1 MNENRGI
8 AFILMTALVSGISIF
23 LNKYAVGG
31 MNAFVF
37 TTMKNTIVAL
47 LLVSLI
53 LILGELKN
61 LKKLD
66 FRQWGQLALIGLVGG
81 SVPFLLYFYGLKLTS
96 AINAGFIHKT
106 LFVWVLIF
114 GFLFLKEKINKELII
129 GAVLLLIGNFILFSK
144 FSGFGL
150 ADAIILI
157 AVILWGLE
165 NVLSK
170 KFLEQSYGRIVAFG
184 RMFFGSIIM
193 LAFLAFTGQLNDIA
207 ALNTDQ
213 IIWIFVTGILLFFYV
228 FFYYTGLKYVRASV
242 AAALLALGQPITAVL
257 SLVFSGTL
265 ISANDALGFVLI
277 ILGCGIIL
285 GTGYF
290 ASLVDLANSK
300 FLKLKKA

>member
-1 MNENRGI
+1 
-8 AFILMTALVSGISIF
+8 MTALVSGISIF

-37 TTMKNTIVAL
+37 TTMKNTFVAL
-47 LLVSLI
+47 LLISLI

-61 LKKLD
+61 LRKLD
-66 FRQWGQLALIGLVGG
+66 FSQWRQLALIGLVGG
-81 SVPFLLYFYGLKLTS
+81 SVPFLLYFYGLKSTS

-106 LFVWVLIF
+106 LFIWVLVF

-129 GAVLLLIGNFILFSK
+129 GAGLLLVGNYILFSK
-144 FSGFGL
+144 FTAFGW

-157 AVILWGLE
+157 AVISWGLE

-193 LAFLAFTGQLNDIA
+193 LGFLAFTGQLNDISS
-207 ALNTDQ
+207 LNVDQ
-213 IIWIFVTGILLFFYV
+213 IVWIFVTSVLLFFYV
-228 FFYYTGLKYVRASV
+228 FFYYTGLKYTRVSV
-242 AAALLALGQPITAVL
+242 AAALLALGQPITAIL
-257 SLVFSGTL
+257 SMVFSGSA

-277 ILGCGIIL
+277 IIGCGIII
-285 GTGYF
+285 GWGYF
-290 ASLVDLANSK
+290 ASLVDSANSR